1 MFQRTFGFKVGVGNA
16 TIEGFCRR
24 ISTGAASGSSF
35 FGLRE
40 GVTVRVK

>member
-1 MFQRTFGFKVGVGNA
+1 VAGAGCGFGLGNA
-16 TIEGFCRR
+16 TIEGLFRR

-40 GVTVRVK
+40 GITVVVK